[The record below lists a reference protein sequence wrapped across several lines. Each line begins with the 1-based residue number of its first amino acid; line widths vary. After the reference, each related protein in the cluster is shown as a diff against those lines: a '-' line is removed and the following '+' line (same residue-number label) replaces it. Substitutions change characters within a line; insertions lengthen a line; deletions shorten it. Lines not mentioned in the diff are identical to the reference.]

1 MTGPDPRGPGMAVY
15 THRVDPTQP
24 RGSRRDPD
32 QWAAGYHAARA
43 DQRARGIPTG
53 GGGGGNRSGCAL
65 FTLFTLLATC
75 LIGALL

>member
-1 MTGPDPRGPGMAVY
+1 MRCAVR

-32 QWAAGYHAARA
+32 QWAAGYRAGRAAVPPA
-43 DQRARGIPTG
+43 TGG

-65 FTLFTLLATC
+65 LTLLTITALC
-75 LIGALL
+75 LIGGFL